1 MNDATHDRLVS
12 IAANVLARLEERGL
26 TLATAESI
34 SGGLIG
40 HILTESPGSS
50 RAYLGGVV
58 SYHNRLKGLIG
69 VPARTIDE
77 FGAVSERTALAMA
90 KGTRD
95 WASADIGLSTT
106 GIAGPGG
113 ATEKKPVGLTFIG
126 IADHRGAEY
135 QVLQLMGD
143 RSSNKIETAE
153 AALEF
158 LLRRMRE
165 RRR

>member
-1 MNDATHDRLVS
+1 MNDPTLDRLVS

-34 SGGLIG
+34 TGGLIG
-40 HILTESPGSS
+40 HILTETPGSS

-58 SYHNRLKGLIG
+58 AYHNRLKTTIG
-69 VPARTIDE
+69 VPARTLE
-77 FGAVSERTALAMA
+77 EHGAVSDQTAVAMA
-90 KGTRD
+90 RGVRD
-95 WASADIGLSTT
+95 WAGADIGLATT

-113 ATEKKPVGLTFIG
+113 ATDKKPVGLTFIG
-126 IADHRGAEY
+126 LADHRGADF

-143 RSSNKIETAE
+143 RSSNKVETTE

-158 LLRRMRE
+158 LLRRLRDK
-165 RRR
+165 RR

>member
-1 MNDATHDRLVS
+1 MNDATLDRLVS

-40 HILTESPGSS
+40 HILTETPGSS
-50 RAYLGGVV
+50 RVYLGGVV

-69 VPARTIDE
+69 VPARTIE
-77 FGAVSERTALAMA
+77 EHGAVSDQTAVAMA
-90 KGTRD
+90 KGVRD
-95 WASADIGLSTT
+95 WASADIGLATT

-113 ATEKKPVGLTFIG
+113 ATEKKPLGLTFVG
-126 IADHRGAEY
+126 LADHHGADY

-153 AALEF
+153 AALECV
-158 LLRRMRE
+158 LRRMRE
-165 RRR
+165 KRR